1 MKEFKYIHDVTAAV
15 IDHIRDC
22 IIAEDFADRE
32 ALAEYLNDE
41 LWTDDAVTGNASGS
55 YTFNRCKA
63 REYVLADFETVS
75 DALREFCVEAD
86 EIGRRF
92 LSEDWEWLD
101 VTARCYVLSM
111 AIENAL
117 DEMAGELVFAA

>member
-15 IDHIRDC
+15 VDHIHDC
-22 IIAEDFADRE
+22 IAAEDFADRE

-55 YTFNRCKA
+55 HTFNRCKA
-63 REYVLADFETVS
+63 REYVLADFETVC

-117 DEMAGELVFAA
+117 DELAGELAFAS